1 MPYKTPPNI
10 ELRKIAMKAAIKAS
24 GKRLFAI
31 NGYNATAIQQI
42 VDDAGTSI
50 GNFYFYFSDKAELL
64 LSIVEEISAEIG
76 EEIDMAT
83 EIVEEEPMRLAIAI
97 KTGVRALLERIDIAR
112 VVVLEAKHHSMRAAV
127 LGFFSNRLLNVFKQ
141 SPKLLGG

>member
-1 MPYKTPPNI
+1 NVFYAWDKMMPYKTPPDI
-10 ELRKIAMKAAIKAS
+10 ERRKIAMKAAIKSS
-24 GKRLFAI
+24 GKRLFAT

-64 LSIVEEISAEIG
+64 LSIVEEISVDIG

-83 EIVEEEPMRLAIAI
+83 EIVEDGPVRLAVAI
-97 KTGVRALLERIDIAR
+97 KTGIRALLERIDIAR
-112 VVVLEAKHHSMRAAV
+112 VVLEARHPAMRATV
-127 LGFFSNRLLNVFKQ
+127 LGFFSN
-141 SPKLLGG
+141 